1 MNNLPP
7 KQIDELIEAVSLNA
21 DGKDQFIVNVF
32 DDTIGY
38 RLTKKARL
46 ATIARHIVKNYAA
59 SQLSAEYQL
68 SQLAH
73 ESMDS
78 LLGLLLQGRGRDSSS
93 AAHPGDTP
101 DACLALS
108 TFNDLNLGNLALM
121 NLADLQLERFA
132 EKAYATGSLNVNQG
146 EYVNGIVQSQGKIT
160 QLNSG
165 KFSDAV
171 PIDAQLDGASHHAV
185 ENSVIKAA
193 LDKKLNISDT
203 SAYFAPT
210 EGSYVAGLTQS
221 NGKIIAL
228 HKYTLPKQP
237 IDENLNAN
245 SANPVENRAVKKA
258 LDDLES
264 RLSSAVDSKFV
275 KLADANAYYKAP
287 AGDFITSV
295 RQVNGKLAGIETG
308 NYDAKF
314 AALEAK
320 IAALQQKHDA
330 DIAALRQQIDAQY
343 VKLSTSAN
351 QTITG
356 PVTFNTKINGKI
368 TSADVSDASKWA

>member
-78 LLGLLLQGRGRDSSS
+78 LLGLLLQGRDGNQP
-93 AAHPGDTP
+93 AHTGDTP

-160 QLNSG
+160 QLNTG

-185 ENSVIKAA
+185 ENSVIKDA

-264 RLSSAVDSKFV
+264 LLSSAVDSKFV

-320 IAALQQKHDA
+320 IAALQQKYDA
-330 DIAALRQQIDAQY
+330 DITALRQQIDAQY
-343 VKLSTSAN
+343 VKLNTSAN

>member
-59 SQLSAEYQL
+59 NQLSAEYQL

-78 LLGLLLQGRGRDSSS
+78 LLGLLLQGRDGNQP
-93 AAHPGDTP
+93 AHTGDTP

-160 QLNSG
+160 QLNTG

-185 ENSVIKAA
+185 ENSVIKDA

-237 IDENLNAN
+237 IDESLNAN

-264 RLSSAVDSKFV
+264 LLSSAVDSKFV

-287 AGDFITSV
+287 VGDFITSV

-320 IAALQQKHDA
+320 IAALQQKYDA
-330 DIAALRQQIDAQY
+330 DITALRQQIDAQY
-343 VKLSTSAN
+343 VKLNTSAN